1 MLGRIEGQSKLRVL
15 ENTNSEI
22 TVKDWLFSRTDC
34 GKQEPMTNR
43 NAESVSWPEA
53 TRLASRQASTFSC
66 SWASKSWRG
75 DCFCFTLPVWPNKSP
90 EWKKK
95 GAAEKDQR
103 KEKREG
109 CWSTNSYKR
118 KETSLSLLGLW
129 FCILI
134 FFQINHFPIS
144 LHPPFVFT
152 ITSLNILLS
161 EKANC
166 KLSWH

>member
-34 GKQEPMTNR
+34 GKQEPMINR
-43 NAESVSWPEA
+43 TRKVCRDLKPLDWPQG
-53 TRLASRQASTFSC
+53 RLPHSHDHELARPGGGPFLFYFAGLTQQVPRMKKERSSR
-66 SWASKSWRG
+66 
-75 DCFCFTLPVWPNKSP
+75 
-90 EWKKK
+90 K
-95 GAAEKDQR
+95 GSEER
-103 KEKREG
+103 KEG
-109 CWSTNSYKR
+109 CWSANSCKR
-118 KETSLSLLGLW
+118 KAVNLSLLGLW

-134 FFQINHFPIS
+134 FFPTNHFPIS

-161 EKANC
+161 ERANC